1 MMDDNQQD
9 RKIDIFMLCNAAY
22 LSRYQNEAAD
32 PTTDLDL
39 IAAMKT
45 FADCGLSSD
54 DCRKYL
60 IDKKGY
66 CDLLAQASVLVSSQL
81 PHEGLSIGFRSIV
94 DPREMV
100 LSGDFRFK
108 ELDMLANLSQFLLEA
123 EGGELKNPLS
133 QDDFLILKEKVISSY
148 VKLVSFKRKFAELV
162 GKIKRSASTKDNKK
176 DEYSSDG
183 HLVEHQEQEHQ
194 IITDQS
200 IVDEITK
207 DSMLS
212 PRSESALDARSP
224 LQTAGLTKKIKNILA
239 IHARFTWAAQMGL
252 FLGRVQYFLR
262 CKVRNRSR
270 SKSKPG
276 NRGRSSDR

>member
-1 MMDDNQQD
+1 MIDDNQHD
-9 RKIDIFMLCNAAY
+9 RKIDIFMLCNAPY
-22 LSRYQNEAAD
+22 LSRYLNEAGD

-45 FADCGLSSD
+45 FTDCGLSND

-60 IDKKGY
+60 IDKKAY

-100 LSGDFRFK
+100 LSEDFRFK
-108 ELDMLANLSQFLLEA
+108 ELAMLANLSKFLLEA

-162 GKIKRSASTKDNKK
+162 GKIRRSASTKDNTK
-176 DEYSSDG
+176 DEYLSDG
-183 HLVEHQEQEHQ
+183 HLVEHQELKHE
-194 IITDQS
+194 IINGQS
-200 IVDEITK
+200 LVDEITK
-207 DSMLS
+207 DSTLS
-212 PRSESALDARSP
+212 PRSESALDTRSP
-224 LQTAGLTKKIKNILA
+224 VQTAGLSKKVKQILA
-239 IHARFTWAAQMGL
+239 IHARFIWAAQMGL
-252 FLGRVQYFLR
+252 FLGRVQYLLR

-276 NRGRSSDR
+276 IRGRSSDR